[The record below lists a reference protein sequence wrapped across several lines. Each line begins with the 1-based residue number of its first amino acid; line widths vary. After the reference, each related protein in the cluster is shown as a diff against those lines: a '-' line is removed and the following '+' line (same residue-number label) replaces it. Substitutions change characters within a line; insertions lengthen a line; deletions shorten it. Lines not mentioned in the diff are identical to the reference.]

1 MKLAIIGSR
10 SFNDY
15 DFLKQTVS
23 EFLKH
28 NFLTCTH
35 IVSGGAK
42 GADTL
47 AHQFA
52 LEHELEMIVF
62 KPNWKLYGKRGGV
75 IRNTDIV
82 ENADIIIA
90 FWDGISTGTK
100 NALDKATALNKRTVV
115 KIY

>member
-1 MKLAIIGSR
+1 MKIAIIGSR
-10 SFNDY
+10 DFTDY

-23 EFLKH
+23 EFLEH

-47 AHQFA
+47 AHQFV
-52 LEHELEMIVF
+52 LEHELDMIVF
-62 KPNWKLYGKRGGV
+62 KHNWKLYGKRAGV

-90 FWDGISTGTK
+90 FWDGKSTGTK
-100 NALDKATALNKRTVV
+100 DTLKKATALNKRTVV
-115 KIY
+115 KLY